1 MTRIRVAVLVCV
13 MWCGAFL
20 PAAAAT
26 ISFTPHSPD
35 VAVGGDVP
43 VDLRIDGLDSGTG
56 PSLGVY
62 DLDVTF
68 DSLLLAFVDMSW
80 GDQLDLFGLGG
91 IRFAT
96 PGAGT
101 INLFELSLDAAE
113 DLDSLQAGSF
123 VLATL
128 RFTALSAGSASL
140 GALVAALGDANGNAL
155 EAVVQNGAI
164 RVTDGTDPEPTPV
177 PEPGTLLLVGTGA
190 LLTTMK
196 RRRHDGVGPM
206 LTARAGRAGAA
217 PSVNG
222 HAHP

>member
-13 MWCGAFL
+13 MCCAAFL
-20 PAAAAT
+20 PASAAT

-35 VAVGGDVP
+35 VAVGGEVL
-43 VDLRIDGLDSGTG
+43 VDLRIDGLDSGAG

-68 DSLLLAFVDMSW
+68 DSLLLAFVDVSW

-91 IRFAT
+91 IRAAT
-96 PGAGT
+96 PGAGL

-113 DLDSLQAGSF
+113 DLDGLQAGSF

-128 RFTALSAGSASL
+128 RFSALSAGSASL
-140 GALVAALGDANGNAL
+140 GALVTALGDANGNPL

-177 PEPGTLLLVGTGA
+177 PEPGTLLLVSTGA
-190 LLTTMK
+190 LLTTMR
-196 RRRHDGVGPM
+196 RRRHDGVDARF
-206 LTARAGRAGAA
+206 TARSGWTRRR
-217 PSVNG
+217 P
-222 HAHP
+222 